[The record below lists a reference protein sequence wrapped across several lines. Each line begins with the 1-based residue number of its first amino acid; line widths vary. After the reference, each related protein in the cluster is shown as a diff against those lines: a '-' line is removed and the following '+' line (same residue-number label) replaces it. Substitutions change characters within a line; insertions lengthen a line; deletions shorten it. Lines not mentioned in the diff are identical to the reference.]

1 MVLHCLFCF
10 LTLILYQGH
19 LQNLN
24 ISVSR
29 PYVITLQPQ
38 YEKGFFCHLICI
50 SAFTV
55 ITLDCVILVS
65 RHGSLVSDV

>member
-29 PYVITLQPQ
+29 PYIITLQPQ
-38 YEKGFFCHLICI
+38 YEKGFLSFNLYFSIHCDNFGLCNL
-50 SAFTV
+50 S
-55 ITLDCVILVS
+55 
-65 RHGSLVSDV
+65 